1 MIPDPLSL
9 NILQTVP
16 GVLGK
21 ICLERYQDYLNV
33 VATEKP
39 FPNRPSFAASLKKD
53 GLAIIAEIKRSSP
66 SQGAI
71 ADLDP
76 VKAAQDYVAGG
87 ASAISVLTEPRHFG
101 GELKHLQNVS
111 RAVSIPLLRKDFTV
125 HPVQILEAKQSGAS
139 AILLIVAATQH
150 QTKTYLDYTHSL
162 GLDALIEVH
171 DETELDIALEAGAEI
186 IGINNRDL
194 RTLEI
199 DLNNAPRLIQN
210 AKDKGF
216 KGILVAESGYSKKE
230 HLEGLVG
237 VADAVL
243 IGTSLARSGDLRKAL
258 QGLTKTDYKPQV

>member
-1 MIPDPLSL
+1 MTPEPLSL
-9 NILQTVP
+9 KMLQSVP

-21 ICLERYQDYLNV
+21 ICLERYQDYIDSV
-33 VATEKP
+33 TTEKP
-39 FPNRPSFAASLKKD
+39 FPTRPSFAAALKKD
-53 GLAIIAEIKRSSP
+53 GLAIIAEVKRSSP

-101 GELKHLQNVS
+101 GELEHLQNVAQ
-111 RAVSIPLLRKDFTV
+111 AVSIPLLRKDFTV
-125 HPVQILEAKQSGAS
+125 HPLQILEAKQSGAS
-139 AILLIVAATQH
+139 AILLIVAATQN
-150 QTKTYLDYTHSL
+150 QSKAYLDYTHSL

-171 DETELDIALEAGAEI
+171 DEHELDIALEAGAEI

-199 DLNNAPRLIQN
+199 DLNNAPRLIQK

-216 KGILVAESGYSKKE
+216 KGILVAESGYSKRE

-243 IGTSLARSGDLRKAL
+243 IGTSLAKSGDLQKAL
-258 QGLTKTDYKPQV
+258 QQLHSL